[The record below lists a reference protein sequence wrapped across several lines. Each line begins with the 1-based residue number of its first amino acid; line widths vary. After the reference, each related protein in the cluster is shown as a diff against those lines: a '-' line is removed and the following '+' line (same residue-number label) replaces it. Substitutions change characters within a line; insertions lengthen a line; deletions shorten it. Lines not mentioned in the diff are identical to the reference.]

1 MVSAVIC
8 MSLRRVWHLCNLPC
22 VFALFRLILL
32 QDMLSSLHE
41 FAFGGQNMKLTVN
54 MLLYTC
60 ILYRDAG
67 PAVIR
72 AVFTST
78 VGRSLS
84 RISYLLLVILAP
96 HDSNVAVYAQVCWLF
111 CVLYMPL
118 FGLVQARPW
127 FRSSIRISSVAGIS
141 KMLRTSVVA
150 TCVCVCVDVGRTPV

>member
-1 MVSAVIC
+1 
-8 MSLRRVWHLCNLPC
+8 MSTRWVWHLCNLPC
-22 VFALFRLILL
+22 IYALFRLI
-32 QDMLSSLHE
+32 SIARY
-41 FAFGGQNMKLTVN
+41 AFKSPRICFWGTKYKNLPW
-54 MLLYTC
+54 TC
-60 ILYRDAG
+60 CFILVFYIVTPG

-127 FRSSIRISSVAGIS
+127 FRSSMRISSVAGIS

-150 TCVCVCVDVGRTPV
+150 TY